1 MKKLLLFLFI
11 SIMSLSDYY
20 GAIAINRDT
29 GATGYSYDYSSQSSA
44 ERAALNYC
52 GQNCE
57 VAIWYKNTCAA
68 VAYSYQNGTYG
79 WAWGSDARSNER
91 KALANCEGNDCQ
103 VVSSVCTTRY
113 Y

>member
-20 GAIAINRDT
+20 GAIAINTDT

-79 WAWGSDARSNER
+79 WAWVRMHEVMKEKLLQIVRGMIVR
-91 KALANCEGNDCQ
+91 
-103 VVSSVCTTRY
+103 
-113 Y
+113 